1 MTFYKR
7 EKSLE
12 KWSVLCKLTKVS
24 QLLLSPELA
33 SPDLTDE
40 VQVMRPVIQ
49 FQLAFP
55 NIFPHTRSAHFP
67 APQPWQTWLWC
78 FLGLE
83 NCDPHWWSFIY
94 APLSFHCQAYSYPSS
109 VNLPLWESHPWAPSH
124 STPHW
129 FRFNLSYSFVII
141 CLHHWSNIHQC
152 GTSDLAGKTIM
163 RLDPNVLKFFL
174 KQWCHRFTFLTSIP
188 ENYWVYY
195 HWNTTVSKCIL

>member
-1 MTFYKR
+1 MAFYKR

-12 KWSVLCKLTKVS
+12 KWSVLCKLIKVS
-24 QLLLSPELA
+24 QLLLSLELA

-55 NIFPHTRSAHFP
+55 NIFPHTPSAHFP

-94 APLSFHCQAYSYPSS
+94 APLPFTARHIPTH
-109 VNLPLWESHPWAPSH
+109 PLWICPCQSPILWAPSH

-141 CLHHWSNIHQC
+141 CLHHWSNIPQC
-152 GTSDLAGKTIM
+152 GTSDLAGKTFM
-163 RLDPNVLKFFL
+163 RLDPDVLKFSL
-174 KQWCHRFTFLTSIP
+174 RQWGHRFTFLTSIP